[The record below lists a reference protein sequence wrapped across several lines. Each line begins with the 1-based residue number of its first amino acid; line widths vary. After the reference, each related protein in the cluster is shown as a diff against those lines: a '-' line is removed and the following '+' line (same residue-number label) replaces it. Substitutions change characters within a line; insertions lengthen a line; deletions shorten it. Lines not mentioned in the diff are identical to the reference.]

1 DDLSEQRGAAWHD
14 HVDCLRAYVAGIS
27 GGLGLRTDL
36 TRSKPACT
44 SRKWIALFRRA
55 GAGVSSPSLPV
66 WNNRQRP
73 RMAFGEE
80 AGMHGLI
87 AAAGL
92 GTRLQDLGEK
102 RNKVLLDLGGE
113 TILGTILQRFEQAG
127 IRPILVAAGFDA
139 PAVRTACNNRA
150 TCILNPF

>member
-1 DDLSEQRGAAWHD
+1 
-14 HVDCLRAYVAGIS
+14 
-27 GGLGLRTDL
+27 
-36 TRSKPACT
+36 ACT

-127 IRPILVAAGFDA
+127 IGPILVAAGFDA

-150 TCILNPF
+150 TCILNPFFEHYGILSSVWLARPQLDGLPFVFTTGDHYFAPA